1 LSAQG
6 ARQPDGWA
14 ERFFAAARA
23 GGATQAELFL
33 KIGRGRKLILEP
45 GVSPGAPPLCSVTT
59 FVEQGM
65 ALRVQDERG
74 REGFA
79 WQGMAPG
86 EPAGHAA
93 GLALAAITSL
103 QQPLG
108 AADVAPMAPRC
119 AGSADA
125 ATDRPPGPPG
135 IADAEVLAL
144 PQERIEALL
153 RQVAEVIATE
163 GAMVPVNAAAGSA
176 VLIDRLTLSEAT
188 TSIRLANT
196 HGFEGRFDRSLV
208 LLTVSLLP
216 AVPGATAVVEE
227 RSACR
232 LADID
237 PLEVA
242 RESLLRALPARAYQP
257 IPQQPAAP
265 TAPPEE
271 GGRSPVLLLTPRAA
285 ASLVAGLA
293 PRLCRGDL
301 ETSRNSALTVVDD
314 PLLPAR
320 PGSAPFDGAGHPTSR
335 TVLLD
340 GGRCGAGLS
349 SGGGHFIRASYRDRP
364 VPGPAGLLILPAGPA
379 GTGSPEP
386 RSSSDE
392 VTLRVAAIDLRTGGR
407 TWRLR
412 LRRADWWRDG
422 ASLGSA
428 DGLLWEGTP
437 EAIIASVSA
446 TFGGVSFFHCGL
458 PVGAPGLRLQGL
470 GPFLFGP

>member
-1 LSAQG
+1 LSVPG
-6 ARQPDGWA
+6 ARPPDGWA
-14 ERFFAAARA
+14 ERFFAESRA
-23 GGATQAELFL
+23 GGATQAEVFL

-45 GVSPGAPPLCSVTT
+45 GVSPGSPPLCSVTT

-65 ALRVQDERG
+65 ALRVHDERG

-79 WQGMAPG
+79 WHGMAPG

-93 GLALAAITSL
+93 SLALAAITSL
-103 QQPLG
+103 NQPLG
-108 AADVAPMAPRC
+108 AAAAAPMAPRS
-119 AGSADA
+119 ARSADA
-125 ATDRPPGPPG
+125 ATDRPPG

-144 PQERIEALL
+144 PQERIEAFLL
-153 RQVAEVIATE
+153 QVAEGIATE
-163 GAMVPVNAAAGSA
+163 GAAIPVTAAAGSA
-176 VLIDRLTLSEAT
+176 VHIDRLTLSEAT

-196 HGFEGRFDRSLV
+196 HGFEGGFERSLV

-242 RESLLRALPARAYQP
+242 RESLLRALPARAHQP
-257 IPQQPAAP
+257 IARQPRAP
-265 TAPPEE
+265 MAPPGEE
-271 GGRSPVLLLTPRAA
+271 GRSPALLLAPRAA
-285 ASLVAGLA
+285 ASLVAALA

-301 ETSRNSALTVVDD
+301 ETSRNSALTIVDD

-340 GGRCGAGLS
+340 AGRCGAGLS
-349 SGGGHFIRASYRDRP
+349 SGGGHFIRASYRERP
-364 VPGPAGLLILPAGPA
+364 VPGPAGLVILPAGLA
-379 GTGSPEP
+379 GTGSHEP
-386 RSSSDE
+386 RTSSEE

-428 DGLLWEGTP
+428 DGLLWEGPP
-437 EAIIASVSA
+437 EALIASVSA

-470 GPFLFGP
+470 GPFMFGP